1 MPLSAGPLGALE
13 PARSALLLDMDGTLL
28 DIAPTP
34 DQVRVAPGLT
44 EALHRLREIMGGA
57 LAVVTGRPIEQVDG
71 LFADVPHAVA
81 GEHGGAIRHAPGT
94 EVVRVSLPSPPV
106 EWVIEAAR
114 IADEHPGVL
123 LEQKQR
129 GFVLHYR
136 AVPELGEMLREA
148 ALRLIAPQ
156 ADRFQL
162 MEALMAWEIRPR
174 GADKGSAVNTLMTEA
189 PFAGR
194 QPIFIGDDVTDEDGM
209 RAARALGGAGLRVD
223 EWFGDPA
230 GVRAWLAQA
239 AAATAADPRAWPPLP
254 VQPTAAATVLPPR

>member
-1 MPLSAGPLGALE
+1 MPLSAPLSALP

-34 DQVRVAPGLT
+34 DLVRVAPGLA
-44 EALHRLREIMGGA
+44 EALCKLRDAMGGA

-71 LFADVPHAVA
+71 LFANVPYAVA

-94 EVVRVSLPSPPV
+94 EVVRLSLPSPPV
-106 EWVIEAAR
+106 EWVLEAAR
-114 IADEHPGVL
+114 IADAHPGAL

-136 AVPELGEMLREA
+136 AVPALGPALREA
-148 ALRLIAPQ
+148 ALALIAPL
-156 ADRFQL
+156 ADQFQL
-162 MEALMAWEIRPR
+162 MEALMAWEVRPR
-174 GADKGSAVNTLMTEA
+174 GADKGSAVTTLMTEA

-223 EWFGDPA
+223 EWFGGPA
-230 GVRAWLAQA
+230 DVRAWLARA
-239 AAATAADPRAWPPLP
+239 AADPGAWPLTPL
-254 VQPTAAATVLPPR
+254 QPTAAATVLPPR